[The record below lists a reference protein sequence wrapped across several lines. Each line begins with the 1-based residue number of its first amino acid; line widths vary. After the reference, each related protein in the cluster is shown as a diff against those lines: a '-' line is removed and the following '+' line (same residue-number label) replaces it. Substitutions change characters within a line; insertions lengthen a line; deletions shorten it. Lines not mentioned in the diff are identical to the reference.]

1 VARARGFCARSDAAR
16 AERLFP
22 VKPPALCLCGIDTFV
37 CAGGKRTG
45 GTDRSVCATWAGI
58 LPTRQVRFIPW
69 ACSVNLSG
77 SPMEHSLFP
86 QARRYHW
93 SSSGLTERQER
104 VFNVI
109 AVVVVVLMM
118 SGWAVS
124 IVELRTEQRQAEYDQ
139 LQAAAARRGAPQP
152 PPALPPA
159 SPTQGV
165 TSAILDPGAGSTAFL
180 NEAALAFIS
189 PLRGYSGKLRATFTT
204 PGAPI
209 ASAPGT
215 AQARLQGDG
224 GVVVSSDFTAPKN
237 PGIYDLAVQFN
248 QAIQPIKDLSVVTL
262 VPFGQKKQ
270 GRIGLYF
277 LGNWPFE
284 KGGMP
289 KTPAYADPSGFIL
302 VTEQNQNTMVSAH
315 FRLRDFLTKTQ
326 FNVWPKYLLLNPK
339 LLDKLELVITELE
352 ASGHPVKHLQIMSG
366 FRTPSYNVTGG
377 NTQGRANLSRH
388 MYGDASDVFVDN
400 DGNGAM
406 DDLNHDGR
414 VDVHDAEVIQ
424 AAVDRVE
431 RRYPALV
438 GGVGVYSACCGHG
451 PFTHIDVRGYRAR
464 WIGFGNG

>member
-1 VARARGFCARSDAAR
+1 
-16 AERLFP
+16 
-22 VKPPALCLCGIDTFV
+22 
-37 CAGGKRTG
+37 
-45 GTDRSVCATWAGI
+45 
-58 LPTRQVRFIPW
+58 
-69 ACSVNLSG
+69 
-77 SPMEHSLFP
+77 MEHALFP

-109 AVVVVVLMM
+109 AVLVVVLMM

-124 IVELRTEQRQAEYDQ
+124 IVELRNDQKQEEYDQ
-139 LQAAAARRGAPQP
+139 LQAAVAARRGVPQP
-152 PPALPPA
+152 AQPAPPPV
-159 SPTQGV
+159 SPTQNV
-165 TSAILDPGAGSTAFL
+165 TSAILDPGGGGSTAFL
-180 NEAALAFIS
+180 NEAALSFIS

-209 ASAPGT
+209 AKAPGA
-215 AQARLQGDG
+215 AQARLEGDG

-270 GRIGLYF
+270 GKIGLYF
-277 LGNWPFE
+277 LGSWPFE
-284 KGGMP
+284 KGGVP
-289 KTPAYADPSGFIL
+289 KTPAYADPNGFIM
-302 VTEQNQNTMVSAH
+302 VTEENQNTYVSAH

-339 LLDKLELVITELE
+339 LLDKLELVIAELE

-366 FRTPSYNVTGG
+366 FRTPSYNVSGG

-400 DGNGAM
+400 DGNGMM

-414 VDVHDAEVIQ
+414 IDVHDAEVIL
-424 AAVDRVE
+424 AAAERVE

-464 WIGFGNG
+464 WVGFGNG